1 MSSSFSQEDIRDLIN
16 DSSISNI
23 SIIGRAHNGGSP
35 AVNSGPNPRRKRGAN
50 TPKMAAAASPASGG
64 PRRGLKESLSQISL
78 RTQRSLRSSMKR
90 AAPPSATAEPS
101 LDEAAKRVKVGRI
114 EPMDGVTEAPQNGG
128 SEVNGESQGKLKNV
142 LLKYFFCCVIRVSDP
157 DPDPYWI
164 RIQSGQ
170 WIRIRIRIRN
180 PDPYSES
187 GSGSRRAKMTH
198 KSRKIFFKVHVLKC
212 WMASFES

>member
-1 MSSSFSQEDIRDLIN
+1 MSLSFAQEDIRDLIN

-90 AAPPSATAEPS
+90 TAPPSAAAEPS
-101 LDEAAKRVKVGRI
+101 VDEAAKRVKVGRI
-114 EPMDGVTEAPQNGG
+114 EPMDGVTETTQNGG
-128 SEVNGESQGKLKNV
+128 AEVNGESQGELIMSYLNIFILLCFLYSSLGPQSRQNAKLF
-142 LLKYFFCCVIRVSDP
+142 L
-157 DPDPYWI
+157 
-164 RIQSGQ
+164 QSSA
-170 WIRIRIRIRN
+170 RN
-180 PDPYSES
+180 WAQASVPPPPLVRGGPHSLGGEGLGES
-187 GSGSRRAKMTH
+187 QFRRGDIH
-198 KSRKIFFKVHVLKC
+198 CGILYI
-212 WMASFES
+212 